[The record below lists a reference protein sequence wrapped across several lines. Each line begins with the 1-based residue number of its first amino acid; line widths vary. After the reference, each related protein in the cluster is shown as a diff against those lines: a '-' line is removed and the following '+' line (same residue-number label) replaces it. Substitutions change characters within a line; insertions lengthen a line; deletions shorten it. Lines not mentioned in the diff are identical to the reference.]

1 MRGALAALALAAAVL
16 APHWPCERADFTF
29 DDHDFIE
36 ANQSIRSPGEAF
48 AALLAPFPPDQPQ
61 RGLYRPLTSLSYA
74 LDFWLGGGD
83 ARSFHRTNVLLYGAV
98 VVLVQRL
105 ALAYGLSSGFA
116 LALAIL
122 FAVHPVHCDAVDAI
136 AGRSE
141 LLALLFSLASL
152 LVYLRTLRTSTSRS
166 APRAGAWLAASAAAF
181 ALACAAKETG
191 AVLPAILAVHAWVLA
206 APGSGPG
213 DRRAA
218 LRGLAAHAG
227 VLALYIAARFA
238 ALGAFAA
245 SEPLLRGV
253 PFEIRLYTLGSVF
266 LEYLRLLVFPQVLQ
280 VDFYYQ
286 QALGIATGATP
297 RSLAGLALL
306 AVAAGALVW
315 LLLRQGPVR
324 AARAA
329 GQRSQ
334 RPLFACALAIFL
346 GFLFPVSHLLDLG
359 ALMAER
365 FLFAPSV
372 GFLLLATLAGAR
384 ALERV
389 FEAPGLRRGVA
400 VVLVGALA
408 LAGALRSAARA
419 AEWRDAAALWVA
431 ADRDLP
437 DNAAILSNLAS
448 VRIARGELDA
458 AAALL
463 ERSLAHDPE
472 LVEALGNLGSVRMQ
486 QGRLE
491 EARVAFT
498 RLLALAP
505 DDFITWSNLGV
516 LETRRN
522 RLADAVPFFQRS
534 LAINPNYADARRNLT
549 AAQRLLEAARDRRAR
564 AETSEDADL
573 LGRVARDCEAIGD
586 TGCAREFAERARR
599 ASAARPR
606 QGSM

>member
-1 MRGALAALALAAAVL
+1 MRRALAALALAAAVL
-16 APHWPCERADFTF
+16 APHWPRERADFAF
-29 DDHDFIE
+29 DDRDFIE

-48 AALLAPFPPDQPQ
+48 AALLAPFPPDQPR

-74 LDFWLGGGD
+74 LDFWLGGGE
-83 ARSFHRTNVLLYGAV
+83 ARAFHRTNVLLYAAV

-105 ALAYGLSSGFA
+105 ALAYGLASGFAFA
-116 LALAIL
+116 LALL
-122 FAVHPVHCDAVDAI
+122 FAVHPVHCDAVNAI

-152 LVYLRTLRTSTSRS
+152 LAFLRTLRASSPHS
-166 APRAGAWLAASAAAF
+166 PPRAAAWLAASAAGF

-206 APGSGPG
+206 APGCGRG
-213 DRRAA
+213 DRRGA

-227 VLALYIAARFA
+227 VLALYFAARFT

-253 PFEIRLYTLGSVF
+253 PFGIRLDTLGSVF
-266 LEYLRLLVFPQVLQ
+266 LEYLRLLVFPRLLQ

-286 QALGIATGATP
+286 HALGIATGATP
-297 RSLAGLALL
+297 RSLVGLALL
-306 AVAAGALVW
+306 AAAAGTLVW

-329 GQRSQ
+329 GQHSQ
-334 RPLFACALAIFL
+334 RPLVACALAIFL

-372 GFLLLATLAGAR
+372 GFLLLAMLAGAR
-384 ALERV
+384 ALAWT
-389 FEAPGLRRGVA
+389 FEAPGMRRGVA
-400 VVLVGALA
+400 VVLVGTLA

-448 VRIARGELDA
+448 VRSARGELEPA
-458 AAALL
+458 AELL
-463 ERSLAHDPE
+463 ERSLALDPE
-472 LVEALGNLGSVRMQ
+472 LLEALGNLGNVRMA

-491 EARVAFT
+491 EARVAYT

-505 DDFITWSNLGV
+505 DDFVTWSNLGV

-522 RLADAVPFFQRS
+522 RLAEAVQLFQRS
-534 LAINPNYADARRNLT
+534 LAINPNYADAQRNL
-549 AAQRLLEAARDRRAR
+549 AATQLQLEA
-564 AETSEDADL
+564 T
-573 LGRVARDCEAIGD
+573 
-586 TGCAREFAERARR
+586 
-599 ASAARPR
+599 RPL